1 MSLMYLLKHN
11 LKTDAITRDSLSDE
25 KWALLLKASS
35 PTMIMELLEELP
47 ELQDLVNEL
56 NLLPKRTSGLDT
68 NRLLHSAAVARKA
81 YNIAKSEGY
90 DEAFCNKMFMIG
102 YLHDI
107 GYEFSN
113 STTHAAASAELVSS
127 ICNDDVVLNAI
138 KYHGKHIENQTVEW
152 KILNIADMTIDYD
165 GTEVDIK
172 TRLNNIK
179 KRYGEQSAQYLAAYE
194 LCKDLL
200 RSDNNEQRLNT

>member
-1 MSLMYLLKHN
+1 MSLMYLLKRN
-11 LKTDAITRDSLSDE
+11 LKTDTITRDSLSDE

-35 PTMIMELLEELP
+35 PTMIIELLEELP
-47 ELQDLVNEL
+47 ELQDLVDEL
-56 NLLPKRTSGLDT
+56 NLLSKKDSGLNV

-107 GYEFSN
+107 GYEFADGVN
-113 STTHAAASAELVSS
+113 HAKVSAELVST
-127 ICNDDVVLNAI
+127 ICNDDVVLNTI
-138 KYHGKHIENQTVEW
+138 KYHGKHIENQTAEW
-152 KILNIADMTIDYD
+152 RILNIADMTIDYD
-165 GTEVDIK
+165 GTEVDVE

-179 KRYGEQSAQYLAAYE
+179 KRHGEQSTQYLAAYE